1 MATTRVK
8 SLYFASLTDFIS
20 LELLLPCFIMET
32 IFFHGSDLRIET
44 GSTSIVIHIIM
55 KTNWFRKPILLA
67 ISAGSG
73 GKAARVGTPYD
84 RMVVPSVL
92 LMSHR
97 SSSW

>member
-8 SLYFASLTDFIS
+8 SLYFASLTDFLS
-20 LELLLPCFIMET
+20 LELLLPCFIMEF
-32 IFFHGSDLRIET
+32 FFHGSDLRIET

-55 KTNWFRKPILLA
+55 ETNWFRKPILLA
-67 ISAGSG
+67 ISDGSG
-73 GKAARVGTPYD
+73 GKAVRVGTPYD

-97 SSSW
+97 SSS